1 MFRLKLSHKKK
12 FNHRYKSSNKT
23 KFMKDS
29 CTQAKSKIS
38 HLESLKL
45 IKVFLI
51 KKNKIYMIVS
61 RQLFFKKKNKKLLFT
76 NRILDNQI

>member
-1 MFRLKLSHKKK
+1 MFRLKLNHKKK

-51 KKNKIYMIVS
+51 KKNKI
-61 RQLFFKKKNKKLLFT
+61 
-76 NRILDNQI
+76 